1 MRQLVFLVIAALSA
15 FNCGRSGARA
25 AATPTPHAFIST
37 ALMTTAADADM
48 AVMATRQARLPETR
62 ELGAAMYRT
71 SAAMRADLTRIAQRR
86 GLPPPKGVDEK
97 KAALK
102 ENLSILPGQIFDR
115 AYALAMVQDLNAMLR
130 SFDAAAGL
138 NDAELRDF
146 IAKYRDTVREQQR
159 AANRLLDR
167 LGGSPWPGVSP

>member
-1 MRQLVFLVIAALSA
+1 MRKAVFLMVAAFSA
-15 FNCGRSGARA
+15 LNCGRSGARA
-25 AATPTPHAFIST
+25 AAAPTAHAFIST
-37 ALMTTAADADM
+37 ALMTIAADADM
-48 AVMATRQARLPETR
+48 AIMATRQARLPETR

-71 SAAMRADLTRIAQRR
+71 SAGMRADLTRIAQHH
-86 GLPPPKGVDEK
+86 GLPPPKGVEEQ

-115 AYALAMVQDLNAMLR
+115 AYALAMVQDMNVMLKN
-130 SFDAAAGL
+130 FDAASAL